1 MTSKNVLYEKMN
13 RNDDSNV
20 KFSIEEMDHEYLDLP
35 RINEERLPQDVSFVD
50 TMAKKQLKDK
60 KILKNDDE
68 LRNDRNYDSEDSEES
83 RNEVMVYNE
92 HITMEVFV

>member
-1 MTSKNVLYEKMN
+1 METICHFCDIWIGRNKAKIIDFNYESRKATP
-13 RNDDSNV
+13 
-20 KFSIEEMDHEYLDLP
+20 F
-35 RINEERLPQDVSFVD
+35 QFVD

-83 RNEVMVYNE
+83 RNEVILSGSNQIKKE
-92 HITMEVFV
+92 IQG